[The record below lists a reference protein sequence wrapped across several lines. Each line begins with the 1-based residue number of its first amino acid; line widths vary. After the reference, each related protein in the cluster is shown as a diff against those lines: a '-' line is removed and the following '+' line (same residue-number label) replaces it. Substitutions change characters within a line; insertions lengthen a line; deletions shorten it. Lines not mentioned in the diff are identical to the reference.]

1 MDLIPWCG
9 PFNLD
14 TDFGGGQGAQPAMPP
29 ALSNSA
35 LPFGTVT
42 DIWPYANEAAGSV
55 SSKPWMLTEPVKPP
69 SGPTGVPP
77 ETGPNAGLLQM
88 HTSKTKTKQNKTTKK
103 QRNKQTQPKKPKQ
116 KQKQKTNPTLAHP
129 ALKLPFEKRKRDI

>member
-1 MDLIPWCG
+1 M
-9 PFNLD
+9 
-14 TDFGGGQGAQPAMPP
+14 DFGGGQGAQPAMPP

-77 ETGPNAGLLQM
+77 ETGPNAGHSQCLFLI
-88 HTSKTKTKQNKTTKK
+88 SVTTH
-103 QRNKQTQPKKPKQ
+103 
-116 KQKQKTNPTLAHP
+116 LSCFLIFLHH
-129 ALKLPFEKRKRDI
+129 

>member
-1 MDLIPWCG
+1 M
-9 PFNLD
+9 
-14 TDFGGGQGAQPAMPP
+14 DFGGGQGAQPAMPP

-88 HTSKTKTKQNKTTKK
+88 HTSKTKTKQNNKKTKEQANTTQKAKTKTK
-103 QRNKQTQPKKPKQ
+103 TKNKPNSSSSCPE
-116 KQKQKTNPTLAHP
+116 A
-129 ALKLPFEKRKRDI
+129 AF